1 MTGHVMEGAEAAH
14 KYEILRV
21 VNRGGMGEIALA
33 RVKGSKGFEKLVVLK
48 RLRADAE
55 RDDHREMFDVEAE
68 VMSRIEHPNI
78 VQVFDQ
84 PRIDGIQYLAMA
96 YIRGRNLDQVIRRTR
111 QQGARMSPAF
121 TLTTIGEVL
130 RALAFVH
137 RLKDEQGRALGVVHQ
152 DITPSNVLVSF
163 FGEVKLTDFGIAYV
177 TSRDGGRRAGV
188 LKGKP
193 RYVSPEV
200 LAGKRVNNRAD
211 IYGVGVVMY
220 EMLAGRA
227 LFARPSLEET
237 LAAVAR
243 NELPDFRI
251 VFPQLGDGLFNIL
264 HRSLSKDPNDRYR
277 TAEEMH
283 AEVAAEL
290 GRLGGTIS
298 PPRIGYLLRQWFAG
312 DPDVPEVDPTLDA
325 AISEPTAPMAA
336 PRAPSYQAPNL
347 DQTLSELDRLL
358 GGETS
363 SADLFQLPPEIQ
375 RELSTL
381 ADNEPFAALTPIP
394 EIALSGPN
402 GEELLLRGMGV
413 RPLDAPPLLGD
424 ADFTPFASKTPHRSL
439 VPPSS
444 WPNHGQPG
452 AAAAARSIGTHGA
465 RLSPVPG
472 APHTAPVHT
481 PHPPH
486 PLSGALSGSP
496 VAPRTGTLSPSLTP
510 IGMRAP
516 IATALGTPASPP
528 TASGFTPRPH
538 LTATPVGIIPSVPG
552 VILPNS
558 VTPFMGTTPHGN
570 PFAGTTPHGTPFAG
584 TTPNPF
590 SINPPPPMVTGTPGG
605 AVPNSLAQPP
615 NSQTPPEDG
624 SEDALARS
632 VSGAARRAQLRA
644 SRGEYRVTP
653 RGTPETPNVK
663 GAAVA
668 PPARAREDVPSEP
681 AAEPER
687 ISTAPATIAPAKP
700 AMGGFVG
707 GLVAG
712 VLLGAL
718 GAAAAVYALFLK

>member
-1 MTGHVMEGAEAAH
+1 MTGQVMEGAEGAQR
-14 KYEILRV
+14 YEILRV

-84 PRIDGIQYLAMA
+84 PRIDGVQYLAMA
-96 YIRGRNLDQVIRRTR
+96 YVRGRNLDQVIRRTR
-111 QQGARMSPAF
+111 QQGARISPAF

-130 RALAFVH
+130 RGLAFVH

-251 VFPQLGDGLFNIL
+251 VFPQLSDGLFNIL
-264 HRSLSKDPNDRYR
+264 HRALSKDPGDRYR

-325 AISEPTAPMAA
+325 AISEPAQPTPAAA
-336 PRAPSYQAPNL
+336 PAYQAPNL

-381 ADNEPFAALTPIP
+381 GDNEPFAALTPIP

-413 RPLDAPPLLGD
+413 RPLDAPPVMGEP
-424 ADFTPFASKTPHRSL
+424 DFGPFSGKTPHRSL
-439 VPPSS
+439 LPPSS
-444 WPNHGQPG
+444 WPAHAASPPPTGGAIHQGRPIVAPG
-452 AAAAARSIGTHGA
+452 G
-465 RLSPVPG
+465 RLSPVPV
-472 APHTAPVHT
+472 PSSVLPVM
-481 PHPPH
+481 PPPPH
-486 PLSGALSGSP
+486 A
-496 VAPRTGTLSPSLTP
+496 ARFSPSLTP
-510 IGMRAP
+510 ASPVLGMPRPP
-516 IATALGTPASPP
+516 IPTALGVP
-528 TASGFTPRPH
+528 TAPPAPGGPSLSPGPSGFTPRPN
-538 LTATPVGIIPSVPG
+538 LTATPSGIIPSVPG
-552 VILPNS
+552 VIVPNS
-558 VTPFMGTTPHGN
+558 AST
-570 PFAGTTPHGTPFAG
+570 TPFAG
-584 TTPNPF
+584 TTPYPF
-590 SINPPPPMVTGTPGG
+590 TISGGPSAVSSPTPGP
-605 AVPNSLAQPP
+605 VLAQAPP
-615 NSQTPPEDG
+615 GPGDE

-653 RGTPETPNVK
+653 RGASEVPNVR
-663 GAAVA
+663 GAGP
-668 PPARAREDVPSEP
+668 PPARAPTRDDLSVEAAVEQSGETAVAHAGTSAQTSVAPPVILPGSEQ
-681 AAEPER
+681 R
-687 ISTAPATIAPAKP
+687 SS
-700 AMGGFVG
+700 GGFV
-707 GLVAG
+707 AG
-712 VLLGAL
+712 VAVGFAL
-718 GAAAAVYALFLK
+718 GVGSVVAYLMMR